1 MQPGRLPLCSLS
13 ATTKAA
19 AALAWGRGSPRP
31 PVMFLC
37 VCVRMASS
45 RCWGRAKRPEAIGY
59 KTETEESDHGMA
71 IEGEEEEN
79 SVAAEVESGWRSQE
93 TGQSVI
99 VAISWL
105 WQLLITMF

>member
-1 MQPGRLPLCSLS
+1 
-13 ATTKAA
+13 
-19 AALAWGRGSPRP
+19 
-31 PVMFLC
+31 
-37 VCVRMASS
+37 MA
-45 RCWGRAKRPEAIGY
+45 
-59 KTETEESDHGMA
+59 M
-71 IEGEEEEN
+71 EGEEEEN